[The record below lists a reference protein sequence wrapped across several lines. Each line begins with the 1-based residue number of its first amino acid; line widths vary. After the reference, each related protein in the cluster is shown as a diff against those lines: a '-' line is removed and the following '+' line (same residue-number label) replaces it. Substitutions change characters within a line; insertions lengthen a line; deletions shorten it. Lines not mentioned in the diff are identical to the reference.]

1 MLRHFCYEGLLLK
14 TVNPLLLKTLILVLL
29 VVISFSVFANAGDW
43 YLKPSIGVTAF
54 DDSDANLNSMVNVD
68 EKVKLETDPGL
79 TYGIGLGYFFTDDI
93 SLELSYSF
101 FENDSDFK
109 AQSDSNSS
117 KGDIRV
123 SYVTLNSY
131 WHVQRKGNFRPYL
144 GIGGGITTDSELNI
158 NTDQNDLSLSN
169 DGDLVF
175 QLMMGLDFE
184 INRQLAFLTEIKY
197 TNIELT
203 DLNQASA
210 DQQIDDLQHNP
221 FTLQVALLYSF

>member
-1 MLRHFCYEGLLLK
+1 LLK
-14 TVNPLLLKTLILVLL
+14 TVNTLLLKTLILVLL
-29 VVISFSVFANAGDW
+29 IVISFSVFADAGEW
-43 YLKPSIGVTAF
+43 YLKPSIGVSVV
-54 DDSDANLNSMVNVD
+54 DDSDANLNSMISVD

-79 TYGIGLGYFFTDDI
+79 TYSIGLGYFFTDDI
-93 SLELSYSF
+93 SLELSYSY

-109 AQSDSNSS
+109 AQSNSDSS
-117 KGDIRV
+117 KGDVRI

-131 WHVQRKGNFRPYL
+131 WHVQRKGSLRPYL
-144 GIGGGITTDSELNI
+144 GVGGGFTTDSEVNF
-158 NTDQNDLSLSN
+158 NTAQNEASLSN

-175 QLMMGLDFE
+175 QLMLGFDFE
-184 INRQLAFLTEIKY
+184 INRQLAFLTEVKY

-203 DLNQASA
+203 DLKQASS